1 MVNNFRLEEF
11 GFEAEIGKV
20 ARQAD
25 GSLFFRHGG
34 TVILATVVSA
44 EPKEFPGFLPL
55 TVDYKEQLAAAGK
68 IPGGYYKR
76 EGRPSDREVLTSRL
90 IDRAIRP
97 LFPANF
103 FDQVQVLI
111 TVYSVDKRYAPNTIA
126 LVAASIALSISKI
139 SFLGPVG
146 AVEVARVDNTWVIN
160 PTYEDSMRAQA
171 SLIVAGTHEGICM
184 VEGAMHDL
192 SESELVDALFYA
204 HESIKKLVTW
214 QEEIQRAVGM
224 PKDVRSEDWQNWGL
238 WERDA
243 RQFLTLDRVES
254 IFVADKEKRKLSL
267 QSLND
272 QFMTE
277 HAEKVANP
285 ECIPAVVEYVFKSI
299 LKEKITELILQKG
312 KRIDGRDFKE
322 IRAIKT
328 EVGLLPFTHG
338 SALFTRGQT
347 QALVTVTLGGG
358 QDEQRLE
365 NVMDVGEAHTSS
377 FMLHYNFPPFCVG
390 EVRML
395 RGPGRREVGHG
406 YLAASAF
413 KYLLPSK
420 EDFPY
425 TIRIVADMLES
436 NGSTSMATACGAT
449 MALMHAGVPIKK
461 MVGGIAM
468 GLLMSK
474 DGRTAVLSDMSGFE
488 DDFGLMDFKVVGT
501 ENGVSALQLD
511 IKYKGGFSRE
521 LFESALAQAR
531 EGRLHI
537 LREMS
542 TVMSKPNAQL
552 SDLVP
557 KVTLLHVAPDKIGG
571 IIGGGGKTI
580 REIIEATK
588 TTIDI
593 EPDGLVKIYGGP
605 EANTEL
611 AVRWVKVLAGQIE
624 VNSTFM
630 GKIRKFADFGIFVE
644 LVPGVDGL
652 VHISNI
658 PRQMQKTFAK
668 ELKLDDRVKVLVLD
682 HDDVSGRTSLRLLED
697 GDKKQ

>member
-1 MVNNFRLEEF
+1 MVKNFRLEEF

-20 ARQAD
+20 ALQAD
-25 GSLFFRHGG
+25 GSLFFKHGG

-44 EPKEFPGFLPL
+44 ESKEFPGFLPL

-103 FDQVQVLI
+103 FDQVQVLV

-126 LVAASIALSISKI
+126 LVAASLALSISKI

-146 AVEVARVDNTWVIN
+146 AVEVARIDDAWVVN
-160 PTYEDSMRAQA
+160 PTYEDSVRSQA
-171 SLIVAGTHEGICM
+171 NLTVAGTKEGICM
-184 VEGAMHDL
+184 VEGAMNELPEKDL
-192 SESELVDALFYA
+192 IDALFCA
-204 HESIKKLVTW
+204 HDAIKKLVVW
-214 QEEIQRAVGM
+214 QEEIQKEIGKAKVGHG
-224 PKDVRSEDWQNWGL
+224 DDWQNWGV
-238 WERDA
+238 WEKLSA
-243 RQFLTLDRVES
+243 NFLTSERVEPV
-254 IFVADKEKRKLSL
+254 FVSDKEMRSSRVKELKDEFLTQNTQEL
-267 QSLND
+267 
-272 QFMTE
+272 E
-277 HAEKVANP
+277 VP
-285 ECIPAVVEYVFKSI
+285 GIIPAVVEYIFKSVM
-299 LKEKITELILQKG
+299 KEKITELILNKN
-312 KRIDGRDFKE
+312 KRVDGRDFTE
-322 IRAIKT
+322 IRKITT

-358 QDEQRLE
+358 QDEQRFE
-365 NVMDVGEAHTSS
+365 NVMDTGESIKSS
-377 FMLHYNFPPFCVG
+377 FMLHYNFPPFSVG

-406 YLAASAF
+406 YLAASSF
-413 KYLLPSK
+413 KYVLPSK
-420 EDFPY
+420 EEFPY

-436 NGSTSMATACGAT
+436 NGSTSMATACGST

-468 GLLMSK
+468 GLLRNAT
-474 DGRTAVLSDMSGFE
+474 GQTAVLSDISGFE

-501 ENGVSALQLD
+501 HDGVTAIQLD

-521 LFESALAQAR
+521 VFESALAQAR

-537 LREMS
+537 LGEMQK
-542 TVMSKPNAQL
+542 VMTKPNEQL

-557 KVTLLHVAPDKIGG
+557 KVTTLHVAPDKIGG

-580 REIIEATK
+580 REIIEVTK

-593 EPDGLVKIYGGP
+593 ESDGLVKIFGGP
-605 EANTEL
+605 EANTEM
-611 AVRWVKVLAGQIE
+611 AIRWVKVLAGQID
-624 VNSTFM
+624 VGTTFK

-658 PRQMQKTFAK
+658 PRHMQRTYAK
-668 ELKLDDRVKVLVLD
+668 DLALDQLITVHILD
-682 HDDVSGRTSLRLLED
+682 HDDVSGRISLRLVED
-697 GDKKQ
+697 DKAK